1 MVKDRADCVEQI
13 VGYISNLNTIKKCVI
28 DSIKA
33 GDFVSSVDCIH
44 KFYTAYATI
53 SASIIMFNGILDEN
67 EILKY
72 HATLSQISK
81 EFREETVKM
90 AQKCKCFY
98 D

>member
-1 MVKDRADCVEQI
+1 MDRADCVEKI
-13 VGYISNLNTIKKCVI
+13 VGYISGLNTISKCAK
-28 DSIKA
+28 DSIKSA
-33 GDFVSSVDCIH
+33 DMVGTIDCIH
-44 KFYTAYATI
+44 KFYVAYGAV
-53 SASIIMFNGILDEN
+53 SAAIIMFNGILDEN